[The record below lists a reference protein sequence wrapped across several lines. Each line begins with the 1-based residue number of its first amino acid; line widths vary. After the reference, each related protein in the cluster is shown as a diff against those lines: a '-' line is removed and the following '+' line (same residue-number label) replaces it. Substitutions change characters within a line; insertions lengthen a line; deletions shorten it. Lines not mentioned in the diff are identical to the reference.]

1 MSMNKMM
8 KSILKAIMNL
18 RRMMLS
24 MKS

>member
-8 KSILKAIMNL
+8 KIILKAIMNL